1 MSGVIILGSLN
12 VDLLTEVPHLPRR
25 GETVSGRSAG
35 RLPGGKGANQ
45 AVACARAGARVR
57 MVGACGTDEVGDLLA
72 SALKDEGIDVRDVH
86 RAAGSTTGTATIF
99 VDSAGENMI
108 VLSPGANDH
117 VGAEQV
123 DAACGD
129 LAPGDVL
136 LLQLEIPV
144 VTVQLAAERAR
155 RRGATVVLNAAPVGP
170 DLDDLLSH
178 VDVLVVNEHEA
189 IQLAAGLAPD
199 DASAAECA
207 PLLAEQHGCLVVTT
221 LGPAGALST
230 RGEQPRRTEAPAV
243 TVKDTVGAGDAFT
256 GYLAAALSR
265 GTDEST
271 AIADAV
277 QAASIAV
284 TRPGAQDSIPLRA
297 DLSKPI
303 GGA

>member
-1 MSGVIILGSLN
+1 MSGVTILGSLN

-25 GETVSGRSAG
+25 GETVSGRSVG

-57 MVGACGTDEVGDLLA
+57 MVGACGTDEVGDLLV
-72 SALKDEGIDVRDVH
+72 STLKEEGIDVRDVH

-123 DAACGD
+123 DAACSD
-129 LAPGDVL
+129 LAAGDVL
-136 LLQLEIPV
+136 LMQLEIPV
-144 VTVQLAAERAR
+144 ATVRLAAERAH
-155 RRGATVVLNAAPVGP
+155 RRGATVVLNAAPVRP
-170 DLDDLLSH
+170 DLDDLLSL

-189 IQLAAGLAPD
+189 IQLAAGVAPS

-207 PLLAEQHGCLVVTT
+207 PLLAEQHGCLVVAT
-221 LGPAGALST
+221 LGPDGALST
-230 RGEQPRRTEAPAV
+230 RGERPARTEAPAV

-265 GTDEST
+265 GTDEPT

-277 QAASIAV
+277 RAASIAV
-284 TRPGAQDSIPLRA
+284 ARPGAQASIPLRA
-297 DLSKPI
+297 ELSKPI